1 MAGDSGYETS
11 ESDLR
16 AAEIYQAARASG
28 LSNSEASNLAA
39 KWQSEAAYAAP
50 TKEVKDLS
58 SYNAIQ
64 SDWKGDA
71 NIFANDQ
78 GIQAVL
84 TDKGYVTPESLNPI
98 LKPGEKI
105 SKDTLVQAVN
115 DDGLKLYLTDAN
127 DPNSRTTNYTGIP
140 AIGGTI
146 GQVAYQPPR
155 NNSVF
160 GTIGSDLAAAARDP
174 YFHNFLA
181 AAAAIA
187 GGGMALNS
195 AFGAGGLGAATGAEL
210 AAGATAFPIEMG
222 GLLAP
227 TELGAVG
234 ATGSALGTGGM
245 SAAEAIAAAAES
257 GLGAEFGV
265 QGALSG
271 AETLGAAGAGL
282 TDAQATALMESG
294 ILPAELQTPALGGL
308 TDVQASALMESGIL
322 PAELQ
327 VPAQGT
333 ILSTISEILPGGLTG
348 DLIKG
353 GLTLGGLAAAQA
365 LAPKPS
371 SASTSLSAQELA
383 DMVAK
388 MPSAMQQYLLNAQQS
403 TALPQSFVELFPGFS
418 LPTTGP
424 YFGAGR
430 FGDYYAPTPASTT
443 PISPTGLV

>member
-16 AAEIYQAARASG
+16 MAEIYQAARASG
-28 LSNSEASNLAA
+28 LSKSEANNLAA
-39 KWQSEAAYAAP
+39 KWQMETAYANP
-50 TKEVKDLS
+50 LKEVKDLS

-265 QGALSG
+265 QGAGLTNLGSVGAGGMSAADAIAASSGELG
-271 AETLGAAGAGL
+271 AEFGAQG
-282 TDAQATALMESG
+282 
-294 ILPAELQTPALGGL
+294 ALGGAG
-308 TDVQASALMESGIL
+308 ASSGSIL
-322 PAELQ
+322 N
-327 VPAQGT
+327 
-333 ILSTISEILPGGLTG
+333 TISGMMPTGLTG

-353 GLTLGGLAAAQA
+353 GLTLGGLAAASA

-403 TALPQSFVELFPGFS
+403 TASPQSFVELFPGFS